1 MQGADI
7 QSTLDTLTAFANEQE
22 ETMMAEAQ

>member
-7 QSTLDTLTAFANEQE
+7 QSTLDTLTTFANEQE
-22 ETMMAEAQ
+22 GAMMAEAQ